1 MIEQFNPENKTYHDG
16 LVEGRKEGAMQ
27 EAIRR
32 TTIHLRSLMSTLHLP
47 LEDALIALR
56 IPKAERNTYRKIFAA
71 RIRNDTSS
79 DHHD

>member
-1 MIEQFNPENKTYHDG
+1 MTERSIQEMKTYKDG

-47 LEDALIALR
+47 LEEALIALR

-71 RIRNDTSS
+71 RIRKAAPG
-79 DHHD
+79 HPRK